1 MRFGL
6 IGKSLT
12 HSYSERIHNFLTNN
26 SYELISLDDSDFD
39 DFMKN
44 RRFEGVNVTIPYKEK
59 VIKYLDV
66 VDETAREIGAV
77 NTVVNDN
84 GKLYGYNTD
93 IYGFEQLLNKNNVDV
108 RGKNALVLGSGGT
121 SKTVTYVLKKGGIKS
136 VFIVSRTPNY
146 NEISYKKAQ
155 EIDDIQIIINTT
167 PYGMMPNYKNASLI
181 NLRRFTLL
189 ETVIDVIYNP
199 IKTQLLIDAK
209 ECGCKVISGLY
220 MLVQQAIKSH
230 ELFMNKKIDDKLA
243 NKIYQSILLEKT
255 NLVFIGMPSCG
266 KTTAANNVSKILK
279 RPRYDID
286 EEIEKDTQM
295 SISKIFE
302 TQGES
307 YFRKLESDKI
317 KEVFQKEGAIISLGG
332 GSLMTEDNVNLILR
346 NSIVIFLNRDLN
358 LLKKN
363 KKAMQTRPLL
373 QEKESFDVLYAQRL
387 PIYLKCADIVIKN
400 NGTALN
406 TRNLILE
413 KLL

>member
-66 VDETAREIGAV
+66 VDETAKEIGAV

-121 SKTVTYVLKKGGIKS
+121 SKTVTYVLKKGGIKN

-307 YFRKLESDKI
+307 YFRKLESNKI

-373 QEKESFDVLYAQRL
+373 QGKESFDVLYAQRL